1 MRRVNAIWA
10 AEHEAAEA
18 GAHDQGPSFRDRLAE
33 AGFAPSDVEGIEE
46 VLEAEARARA
56 IGMAAGFVR
65 ELRER
70 LKTESAAGAALAK
83 VLGDETAGADLA
95 ATLGVSKQAVGGVA
109 TRLKAVFSDVAP
121 GAKRARLR
129 RPDLPGAWMTCAE
142 IRVAVGVS
150 VDRLRRLGLHPLR
163 CGSRHFWNEAD
174 VRRRLEQLE
183 LEAAAR
189 RAGPLTMNG
198 TVNGNETVHDR
209 RGRPAAGCH
218 TVAGL
223 RAKESRRP
231 GARG

>member
-1 MRRVNAIWA
+1 VNAIWA
-10 AEHEAAEA
+10 AEAEAAEA
-18 GAHDQGPSFRDRLAE
+18 GAHDPGPTLEDRLRE
-33 AGFAPSDVEGIEE
+33 AGFGVDDVSAVEE
-46 VLEAEARARA
+46 VLEAEAEERAVERA
-56 IGMAAGFVR
+56 CTFLR

-83 VLGDETAGADLA
+83 VLGDETTGADLA
-95 ATLGVSKQAVGGVA
+95 AALGVSKQAVGGVA
-109 TRLKAVFSDVAP
+109 TRLKAVFADVAP

-129 RPDLPGAWMTCAE
+129 RPDLPGGWMTCAE

-223 RAKESRRP
+223 RAKEGRRP

>member
-1 MRRVNAIWA
+1 MKTVHAVWA
-10 AEHEAAEA
+10 AEHAAAEA
-18 GAHDQGPSFRDRLAE
+18 AVHDREPSLEERLAE
-33 AGFAPSDVEGIEE
+33 AGFASHDLEGIEE
-46 VLEAEARARA
+46 QLEAEARARA
-56 IGMAAGFVR
+56 ISMAADFLR

-95 ATLGVSKQAVGGVA
+95 AALGVSKQAVGGVA
-109 TRLKAVFSDVAP
+109 TRLKAVFADVAP

-129 RPDLPGAWMTCAE
+129 RPDLPGAWMTSAE

-163 CGSRHFWNEAD
+163 CGSRHFWNEDD
-174 VRRRLEQLE
+174 VRRHLEELE
-183 LEAAAR
+183 LEAATR

-198 TVNGNETVHDR
+198 IVNGNETVHDR

-223 RAKESRRP
+223 RAKEGRRP